1 MAREEVGWGL
11 PVASFDSLCWKA
23 GVPVGLGGWGWQL
36 ENVIPSLQAKHAA
49 SISKALTL
57 HILKKVGLYMRS
69 YPLLGL
75 FLVTRHAVSKTAS
88 STAILRP
95 TATGI
100 SLLFL
105 SLMHSSAA
113 IEVRVTDVTGWP
125 RRWEVI
131 LPPPAS
137 ASQRRKRWRY
147 WACPCCL
154 RGTDGWRWKGE
165 GPLQPWNLQC
175 LWPLKGHIT
184 PQVPRP
190 HTQAILILW
199 VRLGPRW
206 FWHDWEADSTLRNT
220 G

>member
-1 MAREEVGWGL
+1 MDGTQAHMAQEEVGWGL
-11 PVASFDSLCWKA
+11 PIASFDSLCWKA
-23 GVPVGLGGWGWQL
+23 GFPVRLGGWGWQL
-36 ENVIPSLQAKHAA
+36 ENVIPSLQAKLAA

-69 YPLLGL
+69 YPLLDL

-125 RRWEVI
+125 RRREVI

-137 ASQRRKRWRY
+137 TSQRRKKDGGTGLVPAALEAQTAEDEKWRGH
-147 WACPCCL
+147 CN
-154 RGTDGWRWKGE
+154 
-165 GPLQPWNLQC
+165 PLELAV
-175 LWPLKGHIT
+175 PLT
-184 PQVPRP
+184 
-190 HTQAILILW
+190 T
-199 VRLGPRW
+199 
-206 FWHDWEADSTLRNT
+206 
-220 G
+220 

>member
-1 MAREEVGWGL
+1 
-11 PVASFDSLCWKA
+11 
-23 GVPVGLGGWGWQL
+23 
-36 ENVIPSLQAKHAA
+36 
-49 SISKALTL
+49 
-57 HILKKVGLYMRS
+57 MRS

-125 RRWEVI
+125 QRWKVI
-131 LPPPAS
+131 LPPPAL
-137 ASQRRKRWRY
+137 ASQRRKRDGGTGLVPAASEAQMGEDEKGRGH
-147 WACPCCL
+147 CSPGTCSVSGHL
-154 RGTDGWRWKGE
+154 RGILYHRSP
-165 GPLQPWNLQC
+165 GPTPKQFWFCGSDWGPGDSDLTRRQIQ
-175 LWPLKGHIT
+175 LWE
-184 PQVPRP
+184 
-190 HTQAILILW
+190 ILVKARGQDQNCVL
-199 VRLGPRW
+199 
-206 FWHDWEADSTLRNT
+206 TLDP

>member
-1 MAREEVGWGL
+1 MHSFWTPCFTGQEATVRTAHGTTDWFQIGKGL
-11 PVASFDSLCWKA
+11 LAEGTQHLRWM
-23 GVPVGLGGWGWQL
+23 
-36 ENVIPSLQAKHAA
+36 NVF
-49 SISKALTL
+49 ISKALTL

-125 RRWEVI
+125 QRWKVI
-131 LPPPAS
+131 LPPPAL
-137 ASQRRKRWRY
+137 ASQRRKRDGGTGLVPAASEAQKQYAPFIKIIFQRIFWNQKKK
-147 WACPCCL
+147 CL
-154 RGTDGWRWKGE
+154 LLLCHPKY
-165 GPLQPWNLQC
+165 LQTFLRFN
-175 LWPLKGHIT
+175 
-184 PQVPRP
+184 
-190 HTQAILILW
+190 TQ
-199 VRLGPRW
+199 
-206 FWHDWEADSTLRNT
+206 F
-220 G
+220 

>member
-57 HILKKVGLYMRS
+57 HVLKKVGLYMRS

-113 IEVRVTDVTGWP
+113 SEVRVTGVTGWP

-137 ASQRRKRWRY
+137 ASQKREMEVLGLSLLPQAQTGEDGKGRGHCSPGTFS
-147 WACPCCL
+147 ASGHL
-154 RGTDGWRWKGE
+154 RGILYHRSPG
-165 GPLQPWNLQC
+165 
-175 LWPLKGHIT
+175 
-184 PQVPRP
+184 P

-199 VRLGPRW
+199 VRRGAQVIL
-206 FWHDWEADSTLRNT
+206 T
-220 G
+220 